1 MERLQKYIAECG
13 VASRRAAEELIKQG
27 KVQVNGK
34 VVTEMGVSI
43 DETKDN
49 VKVSGKTIKKTN
61 TKVYIMLNKPEG
73 YVSTAKD
80 QFDRPTVLDLIPYNK
95 ERIVPVGRLDYNSKG
110 MLLLS
115 NDGDFIYKMT
125 HPKHHI
131 SKTYEVKIK
140 GIPSEDALYKLRC
153 GVYIEGKKTEKAQCK
168 IKKVFDKNSIIEITI
183 HEGRNRQVRKMCEK
197 VGLDV
202 LGLTRTKIGTL
213 TLGLLKEGE
222 HRSLRPEEI
231 KRLQGLAD

>member
-13 VASRRAAEELIKQG
+13 IASRRAAEELIASG
-27 KVQVNGK
+27 KVTVNGEVITKMGVTVDPDKDSIKVNGK
-34 VVTEMGVSI
+34 L
-43 DETKDN
+43 
-49 VKVSGKTIKKTN
+49 IKKSK
-61 TKVYIMLNKPEG
+61 TKVYILLNKPDG

-80 QFDRPTVLDLIPYNK
+80 QFDRPTVLDLIPDIK

-115 NDGDFIYKMT
+115 NDGDFVYKMT

-131 SKTYEVKIK
+131 AKTYEVKIK
-140 GIPSEDALYKLRC
+140 GIPSEDALYKLKC
-153 GVYIEGKKTEKAQCK
+153 GVYIEGKKTEKANVK

-202 LGLTRTKIGTL
+202 LGLTRTKIGSL

-222 HRSLRPEEI
+222 YKSLKPAEI
-231 KRLQGLAD
+231 KSLLDLAE